1 MSEIKTKVNEQ
12 LQQLQR
18 MMHRASFGQFMGK
31 GRMHDP
37 HRGQGR
43 ALAILKLKPEI
54 SQRELTYLLNMS
66 KQAAAEIISKLEKN
80 GYITREASAEDKRV
94 MIIKLTETGEAVSV
108 ETEDATGDKTD
119 ALDCLSE
126 DELTVFSG
134 YLERVIKSYEEQF
147 PDVDFDG
154 PRRMMEEF
162 MSHHG
167 RGFGRKGH
175 HSGHGYG
182 KDRGSCGGCG
192 RRGGE
197 GRQEHDHHD
206 HGSEQS

>member
-1 MSEIKTKVNEQ
+1 MSEIKIKVNEQ

-18 MMHRASFGQFMGK
+18 MMQRASFGQFMGK
-31 GRMHDP
+31 ARMHDP
-37 HRGQGR
+37 NRGQGR

-94 MIIKLTETGEAVSV
+94 MIIKLTEEGANVSA
-108 ETEDATGDKTD
+108 ETESSTEEKAS

-126 DELTVFSG
+126 EELTAFSG

-167 RGFGRKGH
+167 HGFGRHGHRSGRGHGFGKDKGNCEGCGH
-175 HSGHGYG
+175 HT
-182 KDRGSCGGCG
+182 KA
-192 RRGGE
+192 
-197 GRQEHDHHD
+197 
-206 HGSEQS
+206 

>member
-1 MSEIKTKVNEQ
+1 
-12 LQQLQR
+12 
-18 MMHRASFGQFMGK
+18 
-31 GRMHDP
+31 
-37 HRGQGR
+37 
-43 ALAILKLKPEI
+43 
-54 SQRELTYLLNMS
+54 MS

-94 MIIKLTETGEAVSV
+94 MIIKLTEEGANVSA
-108 ETEDATGDKTD
+108 ETESSTEEKAS

-126 DELTVFSG
+126 EELTAFSG

-167 RGFGRKGH
+167 HGFGRHGHRSGRGHGFGKDKGNCEGCGH
-175 HSGHGYG
+175 HT
-182 KDRGSCGGCG
+182 KA
-192 RRGGE
+192 
-197 GRQEHDHHD
+197 
-206 HGSEQS
+206 